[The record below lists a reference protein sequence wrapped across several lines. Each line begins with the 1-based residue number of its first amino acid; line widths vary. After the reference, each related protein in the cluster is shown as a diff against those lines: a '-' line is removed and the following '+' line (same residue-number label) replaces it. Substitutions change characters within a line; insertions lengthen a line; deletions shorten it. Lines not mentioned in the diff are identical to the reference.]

1 MSKFQELYRKKL
13 EQTAPPTEE
22 PKQDLLL
29 TFLKLLGGAILIFT
43 FLSGVIFTLIP
54 LLRNMALHM
63 QTHIVEP
70 IQRWMAAE
78 PTTGH
83 SLMFLLY
90 ATISVVIIY
99 IMREKIQILF
109 LWILSLF
116 ERAVEDTK
124 HKVEVRKNQKLVEKP
139 FGDTTLSPSTRI
151 SLTPT
156 AIEPAKTDE
165 PLF

>member
-13 EQTAPPTEE
+13 EQTAPATEE

-29 TFLKLLGGAILIFT
+29 TLLKLIGGAILIFT

-54 LLRNMALHM
+54 LLRNIAVHM

-90 ATISVVIIY
+90 ATISVVILY

-109 LWILSLF
+109 LWLLSLL
-116 ERAVEDTK
+116 ERAFQEAK
-124 HKVEVRKNQKLVEKP
+124 HKAEVRKNQKLLQKP
-139 FGDTTLSPSTRI
+139 FGDVRLSPKTKI
-151 SLTPT
+151 GLTPT